1 MPKKAVQMV
10 KTKERGDNKVYEEEA
25 ENEVVGREK
34 GRKEGRAGQGT
45 TVFLN
50 YIFSYNFHYHLFT
63 LHEAIT
69 FKVLLTILHFIIH
82 RNKSQM
88 TGVWQWT
95 VLISASDSG
104 KTQRKAMGP

>member
-34 GRKEGRAGQGT
+34 GRKEGRPGQGT